1 MRHRILLAL
10 TIAASF
16 GLATVHA
23 APVSY
28 TVPDETAAFKPG
40 SNLEVV
46 QNNCTACHS
55 ADYVKTQP
63 RGEKFKKDFWAAEVT
78 KMIKVY
84 GAPMERS
91 SITSPQTTECGAP
104 FACSAC

>member
-1 MRHRILLAL
+1 MRHRILLTLTAL
-10 TIAASF
+10 AGR
-16 GLATVHA
+16 GLASAYA

-40 SNLEVV
+40 TNLEVV
-46 QNNCTACHS
+46 QHNCTACHS

-63 RGEKFKKDFWAAEVT
+63 RGEKFKKDFWQAEVI

-84 GAPMERS
+84 GATIEDADVGK
-91 SITSPQTTECGAP
+91 IVDYLTANY
-104 FACSAC
+104 